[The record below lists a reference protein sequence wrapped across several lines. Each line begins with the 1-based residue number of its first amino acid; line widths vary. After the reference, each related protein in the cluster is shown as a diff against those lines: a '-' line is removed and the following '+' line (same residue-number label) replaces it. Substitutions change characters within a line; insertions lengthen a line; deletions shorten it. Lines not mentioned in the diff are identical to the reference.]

1 MRENIDEIIVRVL
14 DQRQSPEEMQIFL
27 AWYNAADEN
36 KQLFFQ
42 LKDIYERRK
51 GGLYPDDREIS
62 AGWERLSLK
71 MEREKS
77 ILSTCHKKRKQDRHV
92 RVAVRSLVAAVA
104 LVLIISGIFLFIN
117 RQEEVTWTEVR
128 TTPRRSPRS
137 IVLSD
142 GSTILL
148 NASSWLKY
156 PEKFTGKNREVYLDG
171 EALFTVARNERRSF
185 IVHTD
190 RQEIQVLGTQFNVQ
204 GYSSDPRT
212 ITTLITGKVKLATYD
227 NNHQAKNGM
236 MMHPNQQVFFDK
248 RSNEVSVSEID
259 PSDAV
264 TWIKGVY
271 SFRDA
276 SLDEITRRLEK
287 VLGISFV
294 ITDDADRIE
303 KYTGKFFSHQSSQ
316 EIAAVLN
323 FKGQFRPEFRND
335 TLFLLKK

>member
-14 DQRQSPEEMQIFL
+14 DQRQSTQEMRIFL
-27 AWYNAADEN
+27 DWYNAADEN

-62 AGWERLSLK
+62 ACWERLSLK
-71 MEREKS
+71 MEREQS
-77 ILSTCHKKRKQDRHV
+77 MLSVSRGLI
-92 RVAVRSLVAAVA
+92 AVRSLVAAVA

-117 RQEEVTWTEVR
+117 PQEEVTWTEVR
-128 TTPRRSPRS
+128 TTPRSTPRS

-142 GSTILL
+142 GSTVLL
-148 NASSWLKY
+148 NASSCLKY

-171 EALFTVARNERRSF
+171 EALFTVARNERHSF

-227 NNHQAKNGM
+227 NNHQAKNEL

-248 RSNEVSVSEID
+248 LRNEASISEID

-303 KYTGKFFSHQSSQ
+303 KYTGKFFSHQSPQ
-316 EIAAVLN
+316 EVAAVLN

>member
-1 MRENIDEIIVRVL
+1 MLEKIDEIIIRVL

-27 AWYNAADEN
+27 AWYHAADEN
-36 KQLFFQ
+36 KQLYFQ

-62 AGWERLSLK
+62 ACWERLSLK
-71 MEREKS
+71 MEREQS
-77 ILSTCHKKRKQDRHV
+77 MLSTSHKKIKQDRYA
-92 RVAVRSLVAAVA
+92 RMAVRSLVAAVA
-104 LVLIISGIFLFIN
+104 LVLIISAVYLFIN
-117 RQEEVTWTEVR
+117 RPEEVTWTEVR
-128 TTPRRSPRS
+128 TTPRSSPRS

-142 GSTILL
+142 GSTVLL

-185 IVHTD
+185 IVHTE
-190 RQEIQVLGTQFNVQ
+190 RQDIQVLGTQFNVL

-212 ITTLITGKVKLATYD
+212 ITTLITGQIKLATYD
-227 NNHQAKNGM
+227 KNHQVKIEM

-248 RSNEVSVSEID
+248 LRNETSVSEID
-259 PSDAV
+259 PSDAL
-264 TWIKGVY
+264 TWTRGVY

-276 SLDEITRRLEK
+276 PLEEITRRLEK
-287 VLGISFV
+287 VLGISFI
-294 ITDDADRIE
+294 ITNDADRIE
-303 KYTGKFFSHQSSQ
+303 KYTGKFFSHQSPS
-316 EIAAVLN
+316 EIATVLN

>member
-14 DQRQSPEEMQIFL
+14 DQRQSTQEMRIFL
-27 AWYNAADEN
+27 DWYNAADEN

-62 AGWERLSLK
+62 ACWERLSLK
-71 MEREKS
+71 MEREQS
-77 ILSTCHKKRKQDRHV
+77 MLSVSRALI
-92 RVAVRSLVAAVA
+92 AVRSLVAAVA

-117 RQEEVTWTEVR
+117 PQEEVTWTEVR

-227 NNHQAKNGM
+227 NNHQAKNEM

-248 RSNEVSVSEID
+248 LRNEVSVSEID

>member
-14 DQRQSPEEMQIFL
+14 DQRQSTQEMRIFL
-27 AWYNAADEN
+27 DWYNAADEN

-62 AGWERLSLK
+62 ACWERLSLK
-71 MEREKS
+71 MEREQS
-77 ILSTCHKKRKQDRHV
+77 MLSVSRALI
-92 RVAVRSLVAAVA
+92 AVRSLVAAVA
-104 LVLIISGIFLFIN
+104 LVLIISGIFLFVN
-117 RQEEVTWTEVR
+117 PQEEVTWTEVR
-128 TTPRRSPRS
+128 TTPRSTPRS

-142 GSTILL
+142 GSTVLL

-227 NNHQAKNGM
+227 NNHQAKNEL

-248 RSNEVSVSEID
+248 LRNEASVSEID
-259 PSDAV
+259 PNDAV

-276 SLDEITRRLEK
+276 SLEEITRRLEK
-287 VLGISFV
+287 VLGISFI

-303 KYTGKFFSHQSSQ
+303 KYTGKFFSHQSPQ
-316 EIAAVLN
+316 EVAAVLN

>member
-1 MRENIDEIIVRVL
+1 MLEKIDEIIIRVL

-27 AWYNAADEN
+27 DWYHAADEN
-36 KQLFFQ
+36 KQLYFQ

-62 AGWERLSLK
+62 ACWERLSRK
-71 MEREKS
+71 MDRKHS
-77 ILSTCHKKRKQDRHV
+77 MLSPSRAPHATR
-92 RVAVRSLVAAVA
+92 AMVAAVA
-104 LVLIISGIFLFIN
+104 LVLIISAVYLFIN
-117 RQEEVTWTEVR
+117 RPEEVTWTEVR
-128 TTPRRSPRS
+128 TTPRSSPRS

-142 GSTILL
+142 GSTVLL

-171 EALFTVARNERRSF
+171 EALFTVARNERRFF
-185 IVHTD
+185 IVHTE
-190 RQEIQVLGTQFNVQ
+190 RQDIQVLGTQFNVL

-212 ITTLITGKVKLATYD
+212 ITTLITGQIKLATYD
-227 NNHQAKNGM
+227 KNHQVKIEM

-248 RSNEVSVSEID
+248 LSNEASVSEID
-259 PSDAV
+259 PNDAV

-276 SLDEITRRLEK
+276 SLEEITRRLEK
-287 VLGISFV
+287 VLGISFI

-303 KYTGKFFSHQSSQ
+303 KYTGKFFSHQSPS
-316 EIAAVLN
+316 EIATVLN

>member
-14 DQRQSPEEMQIFL
+14 DQRQSTQEMRIFL
-27 AWYNAADEN
+27 DWYNAADEN

-62 AGWERLSLK
+62 ACWERLSLK
-71 MEREKS
+71 MEREQS
-77 ILSTCHKKRKQDRHV
+77 MLSVSRALI
-92 RVAVRSLVAAVA
+92 AVRSLVAAVA

-117 RQEEVTWTEVR
+117 PQEEVTWTEVR
-128 TTPRRSPRS
+128 TTPRSAPRS

-142 GSTILL
+142 GSTVLL
-148 NASSWLKY
+148 NASSCLKY

-227 NNHQAKNGM
+227 NNHQAKNEM

-248 RSNEVSVSEID
+248 LRNEVSVSEID